1 VGVGPGQRGNTESQS
16 SQVKEMPDAP
26 HATSTFYEEDELG
39 GIDPY
44 QQKSDP
50 DQGHSSDAGTR
61 NPYQQQESGIV
72 HVSNN
77 KPGLSLI
84 GQLFKPLSDLMPQP
98 MSSLTYNERTLTQ
111 NLNRARQEAKE
122 ALSLA
127 QSRTNDLNQARREA
141 AEALN
146 LAKSKSNELNR
157 RIKELKAERNAWQ
170 EAYESLARQKQ
181 EASFKKMDPGAWLP
195 MDENKVR
202 GELSRIRA
210 ALKSWAKKT
219 AVADWSFLNTLDDTT
234 GLIAE
239 LSNVCAVEN
248 DSIPDGLESK
258 KGLSLLLNAIASHY
272 LFVDLFRNPFFFF
285 RDSIG
290 ELAREPPERHFN
302 NMYRAMVLCELLP
315 TSNGLRFQLT
325 REANE
330 REGHIW
336 RSQTL
341 RLLSPPL
348 KKDSKPDDI
357 SLSKNTKEHVIG
369 ASIVH
374 AENFLAGPARYNEWR
389 VLSPAVVWLDSL
401 ITA

>member
-1 VGVGPGQRGNTESQS
+1 
-16 SQVKEMPDAP
+16 
-26 HATSTFYEEDELG
+26 
-39 GIDPY
+39 
-44 QQKSDP
+44 
-50 DQGHSSDAGTR
+50 
-61 NPYQQQESGIV
+61 
-72 HVSNN
+72 
-77 KPGLSLI
+77 
-84 GQLFKPLSDLMPQP
+84 
-98 MSSLTYNERTLTQ
+98 
-111 NLNRARQEAKE
+111 
-122 ALSLA
+122 LA
-127 QSRTNDLNQARREA
+127 E
-141 AEALN
+141 
-146 LAKSKSNELNR
+146 SKSNKLNR
-157 RIKELKAERNAWQ
+157 RIKNLKAERNTWQ

-181 EASFKKMDPGAWLP
+181 EASFKKMDPGAWLS

-210 ALKSWAKKT
+210 ALKSWEKTT

-248 DSIPDGLESK
+248 DSISDGLESK

-272 LFVDLFRNPFFFF
+272 MFVDVFRNPFFFF
-285 RDSIG
+285 RDGIRG
-290 ELAREPPERHFN
+290 LAREPPERHFN
-302 NMYRAMVLCELLP
+302 NMYRDMVLCELLP
-315 TSNGLRFQLT
+315 TSNGLRFELI

-374 AENFLAGPARYNEWR
+374 AENFLAGPARYIMN
-389 VLSPAVVWLDSL
+389 LSDSL
-401 ITA
+401 KQELRNIF